1 MARDPGATPSSGSE
15 VGRASVGGGAQ
26 IRWSPDLIWGVLALI
41 AALALGAGSIYAVR
55 RWRQRYAAEAPPPAE
70 QLEHFRTLFAQG
82 KLTREELERIERVFA
97 TPEPPAAAPP
107 ENPPP

>member
-1 MARDPGATPSSGSE
+1 
-15 VGRASVGGGAQ
+15 
-26 IRWSPDLIWGVLALI
+26 LIWGVLALV

-55 RWRQRYAAEAPPPAE
+55 RWRQGYTADPPQPAE

-82 KLTREELERIERVFA
+82 KLTREELERIERLLEA
-97 TPEPPAAAPP
+97 PEPPAAPP

>member
-1 MARDPGATPSSGSE
+1 
-15 VGRASVGGGAQ
+15 VGGGAQ
-26 IRWSPDLIWGVLALI
+26 IRWSPDLVWGILALV

-55 RWRQRYAAEAPPPAE
+55 RWRQRYTAEPPPAE

-82 KLTREELERIERVFA
+82 KLSREELERIERLFA
-97 TPEPPAAAPP
+97 APESPAAPS